1 MKKILFEDAL
11 ILSFAKAAR
20 LLVHCLPLRFS
31 LWVGRRLGTLIYACT
46 KRRKIAYRNLRAAF
60 SSEKSRTEMR
70 RIARASV
77 QNLVMCAI
85 ELLRFPDLNQSTIKK
100 HVTILGT
107 EKFIPALE
115 TGKGVIFLTAH
126 FGNWELLNV
135 TGGLIGYPMVAIAR
149 TQKHPRSDEYL
160 NSLRVST
167 GCQVIRKGMPTRE
180 ILRALKKGKIVGIL
194 SDQDG
199 GKKGRFVRFFNRMS
213 STPSGAAV
221 FSLRTGAL
229 IFPVFNFRGESR
241 INHRVEVEGPLKI
254 PDPSVPAEEA
264 ERMILQQFADL
275 LESKIRKSP
284 DQWLWA
290 HRRWKSTPDRSV
302 LILSDGKTGHLNQ
315 SLAVF
320 EAIRL
325 EREAQGIA
333 PERTR
338 AQLIQVRFRNEFLKK
353 VLATLCLVSRGHLP
367 FKVWL
372 MKAVLDPACYDRIMK
387 TYADTVISC
396 GSSLVGVNLLAK
408 YENQAKSL
416 VVMKPSASLKC
427 FEAVVAPRHDKLE
440 PKDNVFI
447 TDKALSFMGKELLQA
462 EAAKLEQ
469 ELHLSNGHQ
478 RIGLLVGGNTQRLRF
493 HELSFQKIIE
503 GIKHYSEETDSLLL
517 ATSSRRT
524 PVWADEILK
533 RAFKDNK
540 RCALLVIANESNRPG
555 VVDGI
560 LGLCDMI
567 AVSGESVSMVS
578 EAVSSG
584 KPVVVFMP
592 SGPVRLASK
601 IQAFLNQ
608 LDEEKLI
615 IPVSSGDIY
624 AALKQAMVR
633 LTDGQVRQPGEGGE
647 FLSKDKETLRQA
659 VRRVI

>member
-11 ILSFAKAAR
+11 ILSFAKTAR
-20 LLVHCLPLRFS
+20 LLVRFLPLRFS
-31 LWVGRRLGTLIYACT
+31 LWIGRAIGNVVYACT

-60 SSEKSRTEMR
+60 SAEKSRPEMK

-77 QNLVMCAI
+77 QNLAMSAI
-85 ELLRFPDLNQSTIKK
+85 ELLRFPDLDQVYIKK
-100 HVTILGT
+100 HVAIVGT
-107 EKFIPALE
+107 EKFIPTLE
-115 TGKGVIFLTAH
+115 AGKGIIFLTAH

-135 TGGLIGYPMVAIAR
+135 TGGLIGYPMVSIAR
-149 TQKHPRSDEYL
+149 RQKHPRSDEYL

-199 GKKGRFVRFFNRMS
+199 GKNGTFVRFFNRLS

-229 IFPVFNFRGESR
+229 IFPVFNFRRPER
-241 INHRVEVEGPLKI
+241 VNHRVEVEGPLAM
-254 PDPSVPAEEA
+254 PDASMPAEEA

-284 DQWLWA
+284 DQWLWG

-320 EAIRL
+320 ETIRS
-325 EREAQGIA
+325 EREAQGIRV
-333 PERTR
+333 ENTR
-338 AQLIQVRFRNEFLKK
+338 AHIIGARFKNEFLKNF
-353 VLATLCLVSRGHLP
+353 LAILCVVSRGHLP
-367 FKVWL
+367 FKPWL
-372 MKAVLDPACYDRIMK
+372 MKTVLERACYDRLMK

-396 GSSLVGVNLLAK
+396 GSSLIGVHLLAK

-416 VVMKPSASLKC
+416 VVMKPPVSLSC
-427 FEAVVAPRHDKLE
+427 FEAVVAPRHDRLKS
-440 PKDNVFI
+440 KDNVFM
-447 TDKALSFMGKELLQA
+447 TDKALSFVEGRLFEA
-462 EAAKLEQ
+462 EAAKLEA
-469 ELHLSNGHQ
+469 ELHLSNGNK
-478 RIGLLVGGNTQRLRF
+478 RIGLLVGGDTRFAQF
-493 HELSFQKIIE
+493 HEPSFQKIIE
-503 GIKHYSEETDSLLL
+503 GIKRYSEETDSRLL

-524 PVWADEILK
+524 PDWADRTLK
-533 RAFKDNK
+533 TAFKDDK
-540 RCALLVIANESNRPG
+540 HCALLVIANESNRPG
-555 VVDGI
+555 VVRGI
-560 LGLCDMI
+560 LGLCDMVV
-567 AVSGESVSMVS
+567 VSGESISMVS

-592 SGPVRLASK
+592 SDQGRLK
-601 IQAFLNQ
+601 PKYRAFLDQ
-608 LDEEKLI
+608 LGEEKLI
-615 IPVSSGDIY
+615 IPVSSGDVY
-624 AALKQAMVR
+624 NALKQALLR
-633 LTDGQVRQPGEGGE
+633 EPGESDAL
-647 FLSKDKETLRQA
+647 LSKDREILKQA

>member
-20 LLVHCLPLRFS
+20 VLVRWLPLRFS
-31 LWVGRRLGTLIYACT
+31 LGVGRAIGNVVYACT

-60 SSEKSRTEMR
+60 SAEKSRPEMK
-70 RIARASV
+70 RIAQASV
-77 QNLVMCAI
+77 QNLAMAAI
-85 ELLRFPDLNQSTIKK
+85 ELLRFPDLDQAYIQK
-100 HVTILGT
+100 HVAIIGT
-107 EKFIPALE
+107 EKFIPTLQS
-115 TGKGVIFLTAH
+115 GKGVIFLTAH

-199 GKKGRFVRFFNRMS
+199 GRNGTFVRFFNRLS

-221 FSLRTGAL
+221 FSIRTGAL
-229 IFPVFNFRGESR
+229 IFPVFNFRTPER
-241 INHRVEVEGPLKI
+241 INHRVEVEGPLVM
-254 PDPSVPAEEA
+254 PDASIQSEEA

-284 DQWLWA
+284 DQWLWG

-302 LILSDGKTGHLNQ
+302 LILSDGKTGHVNQ

-320 EAIRL
+320 EAIRA
-325 EREAQGIA
+325 EREARGVPA
-333 PERTR
+333 ENTR
-338 AQLIQVRFRNEFLKK
+338 AHIIEVRFKSEFLKNFLA
-353 VLATLCLVSRGHLP
+353 VLCVISRGHLP
-367 FKVWL
+367 FIKPWL
-372 MKAVLDPACYDRIMK
+372 MRTALEPACYDRIMK

-396 GSSLVGVNLLAK
+396 GSSLVGVHLLAK

-416 VVMKPSASLKC
+416 IVMKPPVSLKC
-427 FEAVVAPRHDKLE
+427 FEAVVAPRHDGLK

-447 TDKALSFMGKELLQA
+447 TDKALSLVEGRRLET
-462 EAAKLEQ
+462 EGAKLEA
-469 ELHLSNGHQ
+469 ELHLSNENK
-478 RIGLLVGGNTQRLRF
+478 RIGLLVGGDTRFAQF
-493 HELSFQKIIE
+493 HEPSFQKIIQ
-503 GIKHYSEETDSLLL
+503 GIKRYSEETDAWLL

-524 PVWADEILK
+524 PEWADRTLK
-533 RAFKDNK
+533 TAFKDDK

-555 VVDGI
+555 IVGGI

-567 AVSGESVSMVS
+567 VVSGESISMVS

-592 SGPVRLASK
+592 SDQTQLKPKHRV
-601 IQAFLNQ
+601 FLDQ
-608 LDEEKLI
+608 LGEEKLI
-615 IPVSSGDIY
+615 IPVSSGDVY
-624 AALKQAMVR
+624 GALKRALVR
-633 LTDGQVRQPGEGGE
+633 EPGESDAL
-647 FLSKDKETLRQA
+647 LSKDREVLREA